1 MNESLELVKIVYKT
15 AKMGV
20 YTTKKLTEMLKT
32 KENKIKHV
40 LEEALKEYEKHMNE
54 SKKILKKNKVALEKN
69 SLMSKMGSEM
79 GIKMETKKD
88 NSDSAIAQ
96 MIIEGMTM
104 GVVEMEAKISNYR
117 KVVEKEVLELA
128 ENFLEF
134 QENEIEKLK
143 TFM

>member
-1 MNESLELVKIVYKT
+1 MNENLELVKIVYKT
-15 AKMGV
+15 AEMGV
-20 YTTKKLTEMLKT
+20 YTTKKLIEILKT

-40 LEEALKEYEKHMNE
+40 LEEELKEYEKHMNE

-88 NSDSAIAQ
+88 NSDPAIAQ

-117 KVVEKEVLELA
+117 KVVEKEILELA